1 MQIKTEHTFSPEHE
15 ALYRDVFELT
25 QAITQTYPNYSHWYH
40 HTFLNGLKKGKR
52 ALIMAKEKGKLVG
65 VALVKNTSEEKKL
78 CTLFVR
84 PENRRQGIGQCLLV
98 QVLQE
103 LGQKPLVSVSEQNMA
118 SVSSLFKRFKF
129 HLSACKKGIYLPHNT
144 EFYFNDEKAD
154 AIRQGLIPVLMARM
168 KQLKRD

>member
-1 MQIKTEHTFSPEHE
+1 MQIKTERSFLPEHK
-15 ALYRDVFELT
+15 ALYKDVFDLT
-25 QAITQTYPNYSHWYH
+25 HSIAQTYPDYSRWYH
-40 HTFLNGLKKGKR
+40 QTFLEGLKKGNR
-52 ALIMAKEKGKLVG
+52 ALIMAEEKGKLVG
-65 VALVKNTSEEKKL
+65 VALVKNTPQEKKL

-84 PENRRQGIGQCLLV
+84 PENRRQGIGQRLLA

-103 LGQKPLVSVSEQNMA
+103 LGQKPLVSVSKQNVA
-118 SVSSLFKRFKF
+118 SVSSLFERFKF